1 MQTRKL
7 SVEGL
12 EERRLMS
19 ITPTTTVGEL
29 LQDPAATPLVAGAT
43 GTQGLI
49 APIGPQTG
57 VTAPAGAI
65 IITPTMTDAQI
76 DNLVASS
83 ATGATFFFKTGT
95 YRDIDINAKAN
106 QTFIGEFGAIFT
118 SATKQTAFYGASG
131 VTLKNLVI
139 DGYMPDYQR
148 AAIDTADHWTIDHCE
163 VRNTAA
169 VGIQV
174 DSFTT
179 ISNSYVHDNAQ
190 LGIKAVDSSGGENCQ
205 HVTVSNTRDSHNN
218 PLNKFDYGV
227 EGGGS
232 KFWNV
237 NYLTITHCEFDN
249 NVGDG
254 IWCDGDLG
262 GGNRNVEISYNWT
275 HDNNRYGIYQEIGGS
290 AWIHDNLTENN
301 GVSGPYHEADG
312 AGIQVNNSESLIIEN
327 NTIRN
332 NYNALSM
339 ASYARPDTTHML
351 QNITVRNNAVTATQG
366 VWGVYT
372 DGDLA
377 FHNPYTSN
385 ITFDQNVYHFGPN
398 AHFDW
403 GGSWNSWTQWRA
415 LGFDLNGSFN
425 LPIITASSVVGRKLF
440 YNQSGTASP
449 ARYDGNNVA
458 INSLDDNAIA
468 TDKTAYIPGSGAA
481 TFANVS
487 SYTKG
492 INGIMIDIAGT
503 HGTITAADFTFR
515 VGNNNSPNAWAAA
528 PAPSAISVR
537 AGAGTA
543 GSDRVEITWANG
555 AIKKQWLEV
564 IVKANANTGLSQ
576 LSGAA
581 SGTGDVFFWGSAV
594 GDSGLFDTTTLAI
607 VDSNDELDAR
617 NHPAGLITNV
627 PITNIRDYNRDA
639 IVDSNDSLVPR
650 NNATS
655 VNTATKF
662 INVLLANAAPEG
674 NIATTDPVV
683 SALSIAAIPTGG
695 SAIRL
700 AQLLDTAP
708 LSDHP
713 PVAHITGRAATN
725 LLHDDAAQ
733 NATHTLPVVKS
744 DDVAAVLDLDDT
756 LLEGVLADLELS

>member
-1 MQTRKL
+1 
-7 SVEGL
+7 
-12 EERRLMS
+12 
-19 ITPTTTVGEL
+19 
-29 LQDPAATPLVAGAT
+29 
-43 GTQGLI
+43 
-49 APIGPQTG
+49 

-65 IITPTMTDAQI
+65 IITPNMTDAQI
-76 DNLVASS
+76 DSLVASN
-83 ATGATFFFKTGT
+83 ATGATFFFKAGT
-95 YRDIDINAKAN
+95 YHDVDINAKAN
-106 QTFIGEFGAIFT
+106 QTVIGEYGTVFT
-118 SATKQTAFYGASG
+118 STTKAASFYGTSG
-131 VTLKNLVI
+131 VKLKNVVI
-139 DGYMPDYQR
+139 DGYVPAYQR
-148 AAIDTADHWTIDHCE
+148 AAVDTADHWTIDHCE

-174 DSFTT
+174 DSFST
-179 ISNSYVHDNAQ
+179 ISTSYVHDNAQ
-190 LGIKAVDSSGGENCQ
+190 LGIKAVDSSGGANCQ
-205 HVTVSNTRDSHNN
+205 HVTVTNTRDSHNN

-301 GVSGPYHEADG
+301 GVCGPYHEADG

-339 ASYARPDTTHML
+339 ASYPRSDTTHML
-351 QNITVRNNAVTATQG
+351 QNITVRNNDVSATQG

-372 DGDLA
+372 DGNLA
-377 FHNPYTSN
+377 FHNPYISN
-385 ITFDQNVYHFGPN
+385 ITFDQNAYHFGPN

-403 GGSWNSWTQWRA
+403 AGSWNSWTQWRA

-425 LPIITASSVVGRKLF
+425 LPISTSSIVGRKLF

-449 ARYDGNNVA
+449 SRYDGNNAA
-458 INSLDDNAIA
+458 INSLDDRAIA
-468 TDKTAYIPGSGAA
+468 TDKVAYIPGTGAA

-492 INGIMIDIAGT
+492 INGIMIDISGA

-515 VGNNNSPNAWAAA
+515 VGNNNAPNTWAAA
-528 PAPSAISVR
+528 PAPSGFSVR
-537 AGAGTA
+537 VGAGTG

-555 AIKKQWLEV
+555 AIAKKWLEV
-564 IVKANANTGLSQ
+564 IVKANANTGLAQ

-581 SGTGDVFFWGSAV
+581 AGIGDVFMWGSAPGDAGPSAAGSDDTATNATV
-594 GDSGLFDTTTLAI
+594 GSA
-607 VDSNDELDAR
+607 DELEVRHHYATV
-617 NHPAGLITNV
+617 LTNV
-627 PITNIRDYNRDA
+627 LITNIRDMDRNAAVDA
-639 IVDSNDSLVPR
+639 MDELFVRANYTTV
-650 NNATS
+650 TT
-655 VNTATKF
+655 VTKYL
-662 INVLLANAAPEG
+662 NVTLANAAPQG
-674 NIATTDPVV
+674 DGADLNPVA
-683 SALSIAAIPTGG
+683 SALS
-695 SAIRL
+695 
-700 AQLLDTAP
+700 
-708 LSDHP
+708 
-713 PVAHITGRAATN
+713 VATN
-725 LLHDDAAQ
+725 PTSGPDTPTAQPFESLRLSGDPSIAPIGDHAAHGHSQ
-733 NATHTLPVVKS
+733 QHAKRSKPGVES
-744 DDVAAVLDLDDT
+744 DDVAAVLASDGTLLDD
-756 LLEGVLADLELS
+756 VLADLELG